1 MTLQN
6 QIHSSSVFLVSGGAK
21 GITAKCTVKLAQHYP
36 CKFILLGRSQLLDN
50 EPTWVQDCLDEPSLK
65 KSIMEHLLSQG
76 EKPTPLSVQKIYNQI
91 TSNREIQK
99 TLLAIQAA
107 GGQAEYLSVD
117 VTDAHTLKHKLAPV
131 VERIGA
137 ITGIIHG
144 AGNLADKLIE
154 KKTEQDFEKV
164 YTAKVKGLENLLCC
178 VKPSQLEY
186 LVLFSSVTGFYGN
199 IGQSDY
205 AIANEILNKSAH
217 LVKQRYPSCHVVAIN
232 WGGWDSGMVTP
243 ELKKEFA
250 RRGIDIIPVE
260 TGTQMLVNELH
271 PANHET
277 AQVVIGSPLF
287 PPPAP
292 LNPELKNY
300 RIRRRLSLE
309 ANPFLQDHVI
319 AGKPVLPATCAVSW
333 IVDACEQLYPGYKFF
348 SNTDFKVLKGIT
360 FNGTPVNEYIVDLQ
374 EIAKTDSQEILFQAK
389 IWSQTPEGKTNYHF
403 SISQVQLMREVP
415 TRPTYEALNL
425 AEDHIINIKGKEFY
439 QTGKST
445 LFPLFHG
452 ASFQELK
459 KVINISQDKITT
471 ECVWHEIID
480 KQQGQFPVGWVNP
493 YSIDLSTHPLWIWM
507 QYFHQE
513 ICLPAGIQK
522 YEQFMETPCNTP
534 FYVSCEVKSKTTT
547 SVIADFIVHD
557 PQGQVYSRLLGG
569 KGIIIPTQSLKI
581 GE

>member
-1 MTLQN
+1 MTLAT

-21 GITAKCTVKLAQHYP
+21 GITAKCAIKLAQHHP
-36 CKFILLGRSQLLDN
+36 CKFILLGRSEAQDSEPSWAKDCAD
-50 EPTWVQDCLDEPSLK
+50 EPTLK
-65 KSIMEHLLSQG
+65 KRIMEHLISLG
-76 EKPTPLSVQKIYNQI
+76 EKPTPMILQKFYNKI
-91 TSNREIQK
+91 ISSREIKQ
-99 TLLAIQAA
+99 TLEAIQQA
-107 GGQAEYLSVD
+107 GGEAEYLSVD
-117 VTDAHTLKHKLAPV
+117 VTDVHILQQKLATV
-131 VERIGA
+131 IERTGA

-164 YTAKVKGLENLLCC
+164 YTAKVKGLENLLTC

-199 IGQSDY
+199 VGQSDY

-217 LVKQRYPSCHVVAIN
+217 LVKQRYPKCHVVAIN
-232 WGGWDSGMVTP
+232 WGGWDSGMVTA

-271 PANHET
+271 PANHGT
-277 AQVVIGSPLF
+277 TQVVIGSPLV

-292 LNPELKNY
+292 LDPELRNY
-300 RIRRRLSLE
+300 HIRRRLSLE
-309 ANPFLQDHVI
+309 ANPFLQDHMI

-333 IVDACEQLYPGYKFF
+333 IINACEQLYPGYRFF
-348 SNTDFKVLKGIT
+348 SYTDFKVLKGIT
-360 FNGTPVNEYIVDLQ
+360 FNGTQATEYILDLQ

-389 IWSQTPEGKTNYHF
+389 IWSQTPEGKINYHF
-403 SISQVQLMREVP
+403 SITQVQLVRELP
-415 TRPTYEALNL
+415 NGPTYERLNL
-425 AEDHIINIKGKEFY
+425 EEDKIITTTGKDFY
-439 QTGKST
+439 ETGKST

-459 KVINISQDKITT
+459 KVINISQAKITT
-471 ECVWHEIID
+471 ECIWHEITD
-480 KQQGQFPVGWVNP
+480 KQQGQFPVAWVNP

-507 QYFHQE
+507 QHFHQE

-522 YEQFMETPCNTP
+522 YEQFIQTPCNTP
-534 FYVSCEVKSKTTT
+534 FYVSCEVKAKTAT
-547 SVIADFIVHD
+547 SVTADFIVHD
-557 PQGQVYSRLLGG
+557 RQGQVYSRLGG
-569 KGIIIPTQSLKI
+569 GRGTIIPTQSLKT
-581 GE
+581 